1 MSKLWT
7 VIRDNRN
14 REVLWLVG
22 GLAVVIAF
30 ASLWTTFDYFA
41 RPKPSV
47 NVATGGG
54 PSPTIEVPSSPIIM
68 VPSPTIGWPQPS
80 PPFGGNVSGE
90 TLALETGRLIDA
102 DKWLLPEP
110 EFGALIPLGGE
121 NSLPNSGGNVS
132 GETPALET
140 GRLIDADKWLLPEP
154 EFGALIPLPGPPVT
168 IGPPT
173 TPPVTTVDQALARL
187 KSANVAFNTPDRARV
202 AKPIVIEAKLSS
214 FLRKQELKVL
224 IEESGTVEV
233 ATLKVS
239 DRMVATLVG
248 ATFDVSPTGP
258 QEQWVS
264 DVEPTAWTWQVT
276 PKAVGENQVLI
287 LTFDAVISINGKDD
301 KRTINTFKRRIN
313 VDVSWPE
320 TIGEWLEL
328 IKKTGENV
336 SWIWVTVLIPIGGGA
351 WAWLKA
357 RKRMSEAN
365 RPSADSAPTGSDDA
379 LHALDA
385 DATRDRSVG

>member
-1 MSKLWT
+1 
-7 VIRDNRN
+7 
-14 REVLWLVG
+14 
-22 GLAVVIAF
+22 
-30 ASLWTTFDYFA
+30 
-41 RPKPSV
+41 
-47 NVATGGG
+47 
-54 PSPTIEVPSSPIIM
+54 
-68 VPSPTIGWPQPS
+68 
-80 PPFGGNVSGE
+80 
-90 TLALETGRLIDA
+90 
-102 DKWLLPEP
+102 
-110 EFGALIPLGGE
+110 
-121 NSLPNSGGNVS
+121 
-132 GETPALET
+132 
-140 GRLIDADKWLLPEP
+140 
-154 EFGALIPLPGPPVT
+154 
-168 IGPPT
+168 
-173 TPPVTTVDQALARL
+173 VDQALARL

>member
-154 EFGALIPLPGPPVT
+154 EFGAHTTTGPACHNRPAHYPACHNGGPSAGPPE
-168 IGPPT
+168 IG
-173 TPPVTTVDQALARL
+173 QRGIQHAR
-187 KSANVAFNTPDRARV
+187 SC
-202 AKPIVIEAKLSS
+202 
-214 FLRKQELKVL
+214 
-224 IEESGTVEV
+224 SGSQTY
-233 ATLKVS
+233 
-239 DRMVATLVG
+239 R
-248 ATFDVSPTGP
+248 
-258 QEQWVS
+258 
-264 DVEPTAWTWQVT
+264 
-276 PKAVGENQVLI
+276 
-287 LTFDAVISINGKDD
+287 
-301 KRTINTFKRRIN
+301 
-313 VDVSWPE
+313 
-320 TIGEWLEL
+320 
-328 IKKTGENV
+328 
-336 SWIWVTVLIPIGGGA
+336 
-351 WAWLKA
+351 
-357 RKRMSEAN
+357 
-365 RPSADSAPTGSDDA
+365 
-379 LHALDA
+379 H
-385 DATRDRSVG
+385 